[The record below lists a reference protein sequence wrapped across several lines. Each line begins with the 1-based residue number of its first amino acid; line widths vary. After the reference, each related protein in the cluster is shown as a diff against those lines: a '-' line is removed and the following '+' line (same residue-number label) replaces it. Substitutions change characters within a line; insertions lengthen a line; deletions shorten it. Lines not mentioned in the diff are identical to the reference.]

1 MAKVFFIPGCTKGN
15 EPPAQL
21 DMCTMSELVLDVY
34 RELKRLRE
42 NSYSLNVLVRTFA
55 KSGVVLTT
63 NSLTTYMKSLAL
75 PREQPQPKPARTGTV
90 VVAPTVELR
99 TKHFQMKANK
109 LLQERSN
116 VWQGFSS

>member
-1 MAKVFFIPGCTKGN
+1 MASVFFVPGCTKGN
-15 EPPAQL
+15 EPPPQL

-55 KSGVVLTT
+55 VSGLVLTT

-75 PREQPQPKPARTGTV
+75 PREHPPPNRPVPARWWWHQPLNYG
-90 VVAPTVELR
+90 R
-99 TKHFQMKANK
+99 NIF
-109 LLQERSN
+109 R
-116 VWQGFSS
+116 